1 MSFTPWVGYYPFYFA
16 IEKQIPEKYNADL
29 RVLETLT
36 VQDFRRANVKEH
48 VDAFASSLMELTR
61 SNSILQQPIEIIA
74 FLDYSNCADVIV
86 ASKDIAN
93 MQELQGKVVGFDWR
107 SLGHYFLQKASQF
120 ENLES
125 DSYQHRQVEQVVA
138 HEYFNEGTLDAYIT
152 YPPISTQLL
161 KDENLHV
168 IFDSSKIPF
177 QIMDVLAMKK
187 GDVNKREI
195 LFDIWKDTTNYIK
208 QHPEEYAEFLA
219 KLMNSSTGKVKEE
232 LAQLIMIDADMQS
245 QVSREDLVELMLD
258 GCKIL
263 GEESDA
269 CKNQLRKIHF
279 INRPIV
285 EL

>member
-1 MSFTPWVGYYPFYFA
+1 
-16 IEKQIPEKYNADL
+16 
-29 RVLETLT
+29 
-36 VQDFRRANVKEH
+36 
-48 VDAFASSLMELTR
+48 
-61 SNSILQQPIEIIA
+61 
-74 FLDYSNCADVIV
+74 
-86 ASKDIAN
+86 
-93 MQELQGKVVGFDWR
+93 
-107 SLGHYFLQKASQF
+107 
-120 ENLES
+120 
-125 DSYQHRQVEQVVA
+125 VVA